1 MKKLSD
7 VVCLKNNR
15 TNLCID
21 PLNEYANFKMRERS
35 SFNKGHP
42 VHKSYDEIMDLL
54 GEFDKNIGDV
64 DDRSKASSRL
74 RFSYKTWKAVLKKAL
89 I

>member
-1 MKKLSD
+1 MKKWSD

-15 TNLCID
+15 MILCMTKFVFD
-21 PLNEYANFKMRERS
+21 PLNEYANFKIRERS
-35 SFNKGHP
+35 SSNKGHP

-64 DDRSKASSRL
+64 DDQFEGL
-74 RFSYKTWKAVLKKAL
+74 IPAL
-89 I
+89 PA